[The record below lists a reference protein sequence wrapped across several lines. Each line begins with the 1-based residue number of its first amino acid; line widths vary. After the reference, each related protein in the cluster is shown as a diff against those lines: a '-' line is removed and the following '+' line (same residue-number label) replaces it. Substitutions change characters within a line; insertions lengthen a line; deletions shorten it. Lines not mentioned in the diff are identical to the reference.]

1 MKGRFF
7 MQIVIVGGSFAGM
20 SCALTAARL
29 YPNAEIKV
37 IDKQATVG
45 FIPSGLNL
53 KLNGEIKDLAEAYF
67 LTEKEYLM
75 AGIQLLREQEVTA
88 IYPDTQ
94 TVETIH
100 SNGDKQVITYDK
112 LVLAMGSKQS
122 SKLVSHLNDER
133 IVSTKEYHYA
143 QEADRIIEAAQHIAV
158 IGGGQIGM
166 EASQALVNANK
177 QVSLIEANETLASR
191 YFDTEF
197 VRDIQEAIELA
208 GVDLYLGETV
218 EAISTEPL
226 KITTKQSEIYPDVII
241 LGVNLIPNSQLVE
254 EIVTLNEDRTI
265 QVNDYLQT
273 SVPNIYAIGDLIQ
286 TPYSFDEAHH
296 FIALVNN
303 AIRSGQVAAFN
314 LASETVK
321 HATSLRVI
329 GSRVFSQ
336 YIVSVGMTEQEATSR
351 MDAQSMMVTAP
362 YTLTDDTEVYLKLV
376 AEKASGRILGAQL
389 RSEQN
394 ILGYAD
400 TIALAIGQ
408 GLTDSELAFQDRLY
422 YPRETSAYPILY
434 QAGLRSFEERV
445 KKMR

>member
-122 SKLVSHLNDER
+122 SVLVSHLNDER

-177 QVSLIEANETLASR
+177 QVSLIEANETL
-191 YFDTEF
+191 E
-197 VRDIQEAIELA
+197 
-208 GVDLYLGETV
+208 
-218 EAISTEPL
+218 
-226 KITTKQSEIYPDVII
+226 
-241 LGVNLIPNSQLVE
+241 
-254 EIVTLNEDRTI
+254 
-265 QVNDYLQT
+265 
-273 SVPNIYAIGDLIQ
+273 
-286 TPYSFDEAHH
+286 
-296 FIALVNN
+296 
-303 AIRSGQVAAFN
+303 
-314 LASETVK
+314 
-321 HATSLRVI
+321 
-329 GSRVFSQ
+329 
-336 YIVSVGMTEQEATSR
+336 
-351 MDAQSMMVTAP
+351 
-362 YTLTDDTEVYLKLV
+362 
-376 AEKASGRILGAQL
+376 
-389 RSEQN
+389 
-394 ILGYAD
+394 
-400 TIALAIGQ
+400 
-408 GLTDSELAFQDRLY
+408 
-422 YPRETSAYPILY
+422 
-434 QAGLRSFEERV
+434 
-445 KKMR
+445 